1 MPFQLSSTNDT
12 VVDEKTPN
20 SKLPYTDDVNYPISN
35 FKMHRN
41 VCEDTSGDS
50 MSLISNDE
58 DDDDEAG
65 ISSMRA
71 LTAKFTYIRASIIP
85 QQQQGQIK
93 QENEF
98 NSLDFDQNSETESCD
113 QNHDTYIIAAAKP
126 KPKIVKPVDR
136 DSCYESNCTDDN
148 GKSPET
154 KAIRGKKKSSY
165 VSPYSKESVTKMAT
179 RKFAATG
186 ISPGRNKV
194 TDDRKCVAAKTEN
207 NSIVTKTHILINRS
221 MLAGKP
227 AKSNAPKLT
236 AEASSTVRSL
246 LMKNKSQPNATKS
259 PVKLATPP
267 SLPERQGTFIKEEPS
282 SPDVPIV
289 VSSEPSSP
297 SRTTRLPTKLPDA
310 KSTTSIAK
318 NRTFL
323 SKLKSPLQR
332 PQTSSKQLPS
342 PVTDSSKRRSI
353 CGVSKPVIP
362 QRSNSQ
368 TTIKPITKKDPFST
382 QPPSRSNSNLTPSQ
396 KRDVTNVTSRIS
408 SIWKRSDDGRATT
421 TKNVNVV
428 GKKPPSGS
436 KLNRS
441 STFDNTPNNL
451 LVNTN

>member
-1 MPFQLSSTNDT
+1 MPVQ
-12 VVDEKTPN
+12 PN
-20 SKLPYTDDVNYPISN
+20 SANETIINEKITNVKSPYSDDLNPTLLSN
-35 FKMHRN
+35 FKSHHIL
-41 VCEDTSGDS
+41 CDDTSGDS
-50 MSLISNDE
+50 MSLISNDD

-71 LTAKFTYIRASIIP
+71 LTAKFTYIRAGIIP
-85 QQQQGQIK
+85 AQQKGQTK
-93 QENEF
+93 QEKEF

-113 QNHDTYIIAAAKP
+113 QNHDTYIIAAKP

-165 VSPYSKESVTKMAT
+165 VSPYSKESVTKMST
-179 RKFAATG
+179 KKVVAA
-186 ISPGRNKV
+186 SNLPARNK
-194 TDDRKCVAAKTEN
+194 TLDDRKGVIAKSDN
-207 NSIVTKTHILINRS
+207 VSIVTKTHILINKPI
-221 MLAGKP
+221 LASKP
-227 AKSNAPKLT
+227 TKVTAPKLVKEVEKSNAGRP
-236 AEASSTVRSL
+236 L
-246 LMKNKSQPNATKS
+246 LMKSKPPANATKS
-259 PVKLATPP
+259 PVKLAASQP
-267 SLPERQGTFIKEEPS
+267 LPERQGTFIKEEPS
-282 SPDVPIV
+282 SPDVPVV

-297 SRTTRLPTKLPDA
+297 SRTTRLPTKLPDS
-310 KSTTSIAK
+310 KSSTSLTK

-332 PQTSSKQLPS
+332 PQTSVKQLPS
-342 PVTDSSKRRSI
+342 PVTDSAKRRTI
-353 CGVSKPVIP
+353 TNVAKPVIP

-382 QPPSRSNSNLTPSQ
+382 QPPSRSNSNLTPPQ
-396 KRDVTNVTSRIS
+396 KRDVASRIS
-408 SIWKRSDDGRATT
+408 SIWKRSDDTRTT

-436 KLNRS
+436 KLIRS

>member
-1 MPFQLSSTNDT
+1 MPIQPSSTSEIVINEKMST
-12 VVDEKTPN
+12 DEPN
-20 SKLPYTDDVNYPISN
+20 PTLLSN
-35 FKMHRN
+35 FKSHQN

-50 MSLISNDE
+50 MSLISNDD

-71 LTAKFTYIRASIIP
+71 LTAKFTYIRAGIIPP
-85 QQQQGQIK
+85 QQQGPAK

-113 QNHDTYIIAAAKP
+113 QNHDTYIIAAKP
-126 KPKIVKPVDR
+126 KPKIVKPIDR

-165 VSPYSKESVTKMAT
+165 VSPYSKESVTKMST
-179 RKFAATG
+179 RKVVASVLPA
-186 ISPGRNKV
+186 RNKIS
-194 TDDRKCVAAKTEN
+194 DDRKGVAAKAD
-207 NSIVTKTHILINRS
+207 NSIVAKTLVNKS
-221 MLAGKP
+221 LLAGKP
-227 AKSNAPKLT
+227 NKINASKSTTDVEKTNT
-236 AEASSTVRSL
+236 GRSL
-246 LMKNKSQPNATKS
+246 LMKNTIQPNATKS
-259 PVKLATPP
+259 PVKLAAPQA
-267 SLPERQGTFIKEEPS
+267 LPERQGTFIKEEPS
-282 SPDVPIV
+282 SPDVPVV

-310 KSTTSIAK
+310 KSTTSISK

-332 PQTSSKQLPS
+332 PQTSVKPLPS
-342 PVTDSSKRRSI
+342 PVTDSSKRRSLAT
-353 CGVSKPVIP
+353 VAKPVIP

-382 QPPSRSNSNLTPSQ
+382 QPPSRSNSNLTPPQ
-396 KRDVTNVTSRIS
+396 KRDVSNVTSRIS
-408 SIWKRSDDGRATT
+408 SIWKRSDDSRAT